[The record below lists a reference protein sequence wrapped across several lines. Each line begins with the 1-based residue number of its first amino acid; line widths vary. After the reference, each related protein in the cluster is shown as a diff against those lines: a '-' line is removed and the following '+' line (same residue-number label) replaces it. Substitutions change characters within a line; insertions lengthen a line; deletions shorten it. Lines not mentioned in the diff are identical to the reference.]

1 MGACFG
7 SDAAADSSEPTETA
21 DNPVVG
27 KKQQLTVTA
36 TRDVNYNTKLISF
49 SHEGGVSIPGSTSA
63 ILCSAPVGEGGAQH
77 VRPYTPL
84 SSDASSLDLM
94 VKVYEPSGRM
104 SKHLGALAVGDSVEY
119 DGPKEKLAYSPN
131 MKRSIT
137 MLAGGTG
144 ITPCMQL
151 IRLVLDNPDDST
163 KLTLVYANTE
173 ERDILQRDTLEAWA
187 ADSADQLTLV
197 LVLSSPPDGW
207 SGLSGRI
214 DRPKLEAVEDVAA
227 GPSDDVLVCVC
238 GPPAMYD
245 SICGARGQDEELGIL
260 GELGLTKES
269 IFKF

>member
-1 MGACFG
+1 MRAF
-7 SDAAADSSEPTETA
+7 PL
-21 DNPVVG
+21 
-27 KKQQLTVTA
+27 QQTH
-36 TRDVNYNTKLISF
+36 S
-49 SHEGGVSIPGSTSA
+49 
-63 ILCSAPVGEGGAQH
+63 
-77 VRPYTPL
+77 
-84 SSDASSLDLM
+84 
-94 VKVYEPSGRM
+94 
-104 SKHLGALAVGDSVEY
+104 
-119 DGPKEKLAYSPN
+119 
-131 MKRSIT
+131 
-137 MLAGGTG
+137 
-144 ITPCMQL
+144 
-151 IRLVLDNPDDST
+151 ST

-245 SICGARGQDEELGIL
+245 SIYGARGQDEELGIL